1 MKGLDDA
8 IALAANAHI
17 NQFDKGGKPYILH
30 PLRVMHKVMKMTDD
44 ENIHML
50 AVLHDVVED
59 TNVTLEY
66 LEENAY
72 PWEVIDALA
81 LMTKQKGESYI
92 GTYIPRLCTNYG
104 CILVKMSDIAHN
116 SDISRLKGI
125 TEKDLDRM
133 TKYQISHTML
143 ADAKAVFE
151 RTF

>member
-1 MKGLDDA
+1 MKGLGDA
-8 IALAANAHI
+8 IALAARAHLG
-17 NQFDKGGKPYILH
+17 QFDKGGNPYILH

-59 TNVTLEY
+59 TSITLEY
-66 LEENAY
+66 LESVGF
-72 PWEVIDALA
+72 PIEVVDALA
-81 LMTKQKGESYI
+81 LMTKRSGDSYI
-92 GTYIPRLCTNYG
+92 GTYIPRLCTHYG
-104 CILVKMSDIAHN
+104 CILVKMCDISHN
-116 SDISRLKGI
+116 SDIRRLKGI

-143 ADAKAVFE
+143 ADAKAAFE